1 MKHTEKATQTGLE
14 EEFQT
19 ASQKN
24 ILKNGNTCT
33 KICPSIFVNSE
44 TRDSLD
50 NMPLAVTHCKETRGA
65 TPSGRKTGNV
75 SRLSR
80 SRDNDDNLFEKRNFL
95 STTSLSTLE
104 SQAAV
109 RLATYEKMSPR
120 CWRRSMAV

>member
-50 NMPLAVTHCKETRGA
+50 NMSLAVTHCKETRGA
-65 TPSGRKTGNV
+65 TPSGRKTGN
-75 SRLSR
+75 
-80 SRDNDDNLFEKRNFL
+80 DNLFEKRNFL